1 MGGDAGESSRAI
13 ETARYRDGRPG
24 LRAYGD
30 NERSSPRET
39 VKFSMFRGYREPIAT
54 PLILLTATT
63 WTVQRIGI
71 SCTVKV
77 DFKGLVAGCS
87 NRINSCAGGGGLF
100 WATSL
105 EKNYRRRDR
114 AHLVPPAAGWMQQS
128 AVPSCAILSVGS
140 TGDEMIQ

>member
-63 WTVQRIGI
+63 WTVQRIGKTLKVWWPAARTGSTAAQEGVACFGLPPWKKIIGGVTARI
-71 SCTVKV
+71 SFRLQR
-77 DFKGLVAGCS
+77 DGCS
-87 NRINSCAGGGGLF
+87 
-100 WATSL
+100 SL
-105 EKNYRRRDR
+105 PCR
-114 AHLVPPAAGWMQQS
+114 V
-128 AVPSCAILSVGS
+128 VLSFRS
-140 TGDEMIQ
+140 EAREMR